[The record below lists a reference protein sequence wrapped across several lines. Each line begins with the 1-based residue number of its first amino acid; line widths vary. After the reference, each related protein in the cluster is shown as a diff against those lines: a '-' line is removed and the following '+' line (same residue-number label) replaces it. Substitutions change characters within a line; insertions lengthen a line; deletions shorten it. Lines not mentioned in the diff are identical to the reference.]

1 VISARSASIAR
12 DIESPDGVELPL
24 PDALVE
30 RPSDEADD
38 APPRSDGALLLL
50 EERGGIA
57 PFCVFHPT

>member
-12 DIESPDGVELPL
+12 DIDSPDGVALPL
-24 PDALVE
+24 PDGLAE
-30 RPSDEADD
+30 PRTDEADE